1 MSIQK
6 DRISAADIPASQ
18 ASALRQHI
26 GMSLN
31 PP

>member
-18 ASALRQHI
+18 ASALRPHM
-26 GMSLN
+26 GMGFN